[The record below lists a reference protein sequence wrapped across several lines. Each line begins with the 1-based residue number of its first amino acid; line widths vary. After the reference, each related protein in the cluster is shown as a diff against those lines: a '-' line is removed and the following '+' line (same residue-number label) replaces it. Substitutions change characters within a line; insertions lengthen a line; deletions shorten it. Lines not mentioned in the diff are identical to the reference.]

1 MRQHRPTT
9 GAPTVILNEG
19 ISSVIILGLILL
31 LLGFA
36 LGIGILWTVGVILII
51 IGAVFWVLGSMD
63 RAVAGRRHYW

>member
-1 MRQHRPTT
+1 VRLS
-9 GAPTVILNEG
+9 VILNEG